1 MSLEYTV
8 FMAPGENQCFDAVAE
23 NIIQNI
29 PEAKIS
35 DDSHS
40 LWLPGEYSHW
50 IDFSIEKSD
59 DGFFIVTNMNGSSN
73 KSLFQLI
80 ETVLN
85 RLSVGYSIEEV

>member
-8 FMAPGENQCFDAVAE
+8 FMEPGDNQCFPAVAE
-23 NIIQNI
+23 NIIRSM
-29 PEAKIS
+29 PMAKLS

-40 LWLPGEYSHW
+40 LCLPGKYSHW

-59 DGFFIVTNMNGSSN
+59 EGFFIVTNMNGSSN

-85 RLSVGYSIEEV
+85 RLSVCYSIEEV